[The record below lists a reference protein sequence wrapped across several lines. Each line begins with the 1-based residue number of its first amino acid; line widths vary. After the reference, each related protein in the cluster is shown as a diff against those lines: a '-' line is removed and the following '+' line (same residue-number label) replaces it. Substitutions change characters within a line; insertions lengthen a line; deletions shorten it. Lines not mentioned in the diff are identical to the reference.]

1 MRSQMST
8 QKYKGLVTALSI
20 SLILGITAPQSAVAD
35 NLPAD
40 TTYSDSINKFYNLEF
55 IPADEKYGALLT
67 EPAGTSNRT
76 GAKYKSWVKKAN
88 ASMSKISTALA
99 KLTALPAGPS
109 YSKSDPQLKIYID
122 AYSKYLSVVKKSF
135 AKKKA
140 VKSDQPIIQTLA
152 DAIAKE
158 GDAWIALYTEDLA
171 ASNFSAPTTTPSV
184 TFTASN
190 DSTDG
195 VSLIATLANNS
206 SFDQQALRITS
217 YEYEWYVGS
226 TTSTAIAD
234 SVVLNAS
241 GVNLTLTLTGTVVG
255 GLYFLRVKAINSVG
269 AGPWSTFFQTTITG

>member
-1 MRSQMST
+1 MST
-8 QKYKGLVTALSI
+8 QKYKGIITALSI
-20 SLILGITAPQSAVAD
+20 SLILGITAPQTAIAD

-55 IPADEKYGALLT
+55 IPADEKYGALLI

-184 TFTASN
+184 TFTAS
-190 DSTDG
+190 DVSTDG

>member
-1 MRSQMST
+1 MSI
-8 QKYKGLVTALSI
+8 QKYKGIITALSI
-20 SLILGITAPQSAVAD
+20 SLILGITAPQTAIAD

-269 AGPWSTFFQTTITG
+269 AGPWSTFFQTTITS

>member
-1 MRSQMST
+1 MST
-8 QKYKGLVTALSI
+8 QKYKGIITALSI
-20 SLILGITAPQSAVAD
+20 SLMLGITAPQTAIAD

-55 IPADEKYGALLT
+55 IPADEKYGALLI

-184 TFTASN
+184 TFTAS
-190 DSTDG
+190 DVSTDG

>member
-1 MRSQMST
+1 MST
-8 QKYKGLVTALSI
+8 QKYKGIITALSI
-20 SLILGITAPQSAVAD
+20 SLILGITAPQTAIAD

-55 IPADEKYGALLT
+55 IPADERYGALLT

>member
-1 MRSQMST
+1 MSI
-8 QKYKGLVTALSI
+8 QKYKGIITALSI
-20 SLILGITAPQSAVAD
+20 SLILGITAPQTAIAD

-122 AYSKYLSVVKKSF
+122 AYSKYLSVVRKSF

-171 ASNFSAPTTTPSV
+171 ASNFSAPTTAPSV
-184 TFTASN
+184 TFTAS
-190 DSTDG
+190 DVSADG

-217 YEYEWYVGS
+217 YDFEWYVGS

-234 SVVLNAS
+234 SVVLTSS
-241 GVNLTLTLTGTVVG
+241 GVTITLTLTGTVVG

-269 AGPWSTFFQTTITG
+269 AGPWSTFFQTTITS

>member
-1 MRSQMST
+1 MST
-8 QKYKGLVTALSI
+8 QKYKGIITALSI
-20 SLILGITAPQSAVAD
+20 SLILGITAPQTAIAD

>member
-1 MRSQMST
+1 MSI
-8 QKYKGLVTALSI
+8 QKYKGIITALSI

-67 EPAGTSNRT
+67 EPAGVSKRT
-76 GAKYKSWVKKAN
+76 GAKYKSWLKQAN
-88 ASMSKISTALA
+88 TSMSKISVALS

-171 ASNFSAPTTTPSV
+171 ASNFSAPTTAPSA
-184 TFTASN
+184 TFTAS
-190 DSTDG
+190 DVSTDG

-217 YEYEWYVGS
+217 YDFEWYVGS
-226 TTSTAIAD
+226 TTSDAIAD
-234 SVVLNAS
+234 SVVLTSS
-241 GVNLTLTLTGTVVG
+241 GVTITLTLTGTVVG

-269 AGPWSTFFQTTITG
+269 AGPWSTFFQTTITS

>member
-1 MRSQMST
+1 MSI
-8 QKYKGLVTALSI
+8 QKYKGIITALSI
-20 SLILGITAPQSAVAD
+20 SLVLGITAPQSAIAD

-184 TFTASN
+184 TFTAS
-190 DSTDG
+190 DVSTDG

>member
-1 MRSQMST
+1 MSI
-8 QKYKGLVTALSI
+8 QKYKGIITALSI

-76 GAKYKSWVKKAN
+76 GAKYKSWVKRAN

-184 TFTASN
+184 TFTAS
-190 DSTDG
+190 DVSTDG
-195 VSLIATLANNS
+195 VSLTATLANNS

-217 YEYEWYVGS
+217 YDFEWYVGS

-234 SVVLNAS
+234 SVVLTSS
-241 GVNLTLTLTGTVVG
+241 GVTITLTLTGTVVG

-269 AGPWSTFFQTTITG
+269 AGPWSTFFQTTITS

>member
-1 MRSQMST
+1 MSI
-8 QKYKGLVTALSI
+8 QKYKGIITALSI

-40 TTYSDSINKFYNLEF
+40 TTYGESINKYYNLEF

-67 EPAGTSNRT
+67 EPAGVSKRT
-76 GAKYKSWVKKAN
+76 GAKYKSWLKQAN
-88 ASMSKISTALA
+88 TSMSKISVALS

-171 ASNFSAPTTTPSV
+171 ASNFSAPTTTPDI
-184 TFTASN
+184 TFTVADDPAGGKILYAN
-190 DSTDG
+190 
-195 VSLIATLANNS
+195 LANTAN
-206 SFDQQALRITS
+206 FDPQALRITS
-217 YEYEWYVGS
+217 YDIEWYVGS
-226 TTSTAIAD
+226 TTSTAIPGTAD
-234 SVVLNAS
+234 IESVKAGSNAFS
-241 GVNLTLTLTGTVVG
+241 LTGAVAG
-255 GLYFLRVKAINSVG
+255 GLYFFRIKATNSVG
-269 AGPWSTFFQTTITG
+269 TSPWSTFFQATIASQ

>member
-1 MRSQMST
+1 MST
-8 QKYKGLVTALSI
+8 QKYKGIVTALSI
-20 SLILGITAPQSAVAD
+20 SLMLGITAPQTAIAD

>member
-1 MRSQMST
+1 MST
-8 QKYKGLVTALSI
+8 QKYKGIITALSI
-20 SLILGITAPQSAVAD
+20 SLVLGITAPQSAIAD

>member
-1 MRSQMST
+1 MSI
-8 QKYKGLVTALSI
+8 QKYKGMFTALSI
-20 SLILGITAPQSAVAD
+20 SLILGITAPQSAIAD

-40 TTYSDSINKFYNLEF
+40 TTYSDSINKLYNLEF
-55 IPADEKYGALLT
+55 RSADEKYRALLFQ
-67 EPAGTSNRT
+67 PAGTSPRT
-76 GAKYKSWVKKAN
+76 GAKYKSWLKQTN
-88 ASMSKISTALA
+88 ASMSKISTALS

>member
-1 MRSQMST
+1 MST
-8 QKYKGLVTALSI
+8 QKYKGIITALSI

-40 TTYSDSINKFYNLEF
+40 TTYGESINKYYNLEF

-67 EPAGTSNRT
+67 EPAGVSKRT
-76 GAKYKSWVKKAN
+76 GAKYKSWLKQAN
-88 ASMSKISTALA
+88 TSMSKISVALS

-171 ASNFSAPTTTPSV
+171 ASNFSAPTTAPSA
-184 TFTASN
+184 TFTAS
-190 DSTDG
+190 DVSTDG

-217 YEYEWYVGS
+217 YDFEWYVGS

-234 SVVLNAS
+234 SVVLTSS
-241 GVNLTLTLTGTVVG
+241 GVTITLTLTGTVVG

-269 AGPWSTFFQTTITG
+269 AGPWSTFFQTTITS